1 MTKRQKLID
10 KIKANPHKVRFAQL
24 ELLLFSDN
32 FVRVSRRGSHIAYR
46 HKDGRTVVMVRP
58 HGQRKECCQSDV
70 FKVIKVLG
78 L

>member
-10 KIKANPHKVRFAQL
+10 KIKANPHKVKFVQL
-24 ELLLFSDN
+24 ELLLFAED

-46 HKDGRTVVMVRP
+46 HRDRRTVVIVRP
-58 HGQRKECCQSDV
+58 HGGRKECSRSDV
-70 FKVIKVLG
+70 IRVLKVVG